1 MAGKIRRSFSEI
13 IFGFV
18 FFVFFVSVMKEKSST
33 SCHLP
38 FLFVISLQHLVREM
52 EPSCKSLLWNH
63 SNVPWIDQQD
73 SPVKRLA
80 KDLVQHLGDCARTSR
95 MRLESPVEDL
105 TDASNVLKPNFG
117 VQAIYTELLHA
128 AIDDTER
135 FESKKKSDQLGDLS
149 KCYACRMTGKH
160 VSFMKGK
167 SRPPQ
172 AIRLCL
178 ALPAAW
184 MPLVVECS
192 HANSHVDLTCHA
204 AALTQIQIFQRRT
217 NRELQIEVLAC
228 W

>member
-1 MAGKIRRSFSEI
+1 MFSNRI
-13 IFGFV
+13 LGYKPF
-18 FFVFFVSVMKEKSST
+18 T
-33 SCHLP
+33 LSCSMQL
-38 FLFVISLQHLVREM
+38 
-52 EPSCKSLLWNH
+52 
-63 SNVPWIDQQD
+63 
-73 SPVKRLA
+73 
-80 KDLVQHLGDCARTSR
+80 
-95 MRLESPVEDL
+95 
-105 TDASNVLKPNFG
+105 
-117 VQAIYTELLHA
+117 
-128 AIDDTER
+128 DDTER

-204 AALTQIQIFQRRT
+204 AALTQIQIFQCRT
-217 NRELQIEVLAC
+217 KQGVFRKKLPPDVRDDPMEGRPAQRNMSL
-228 W
+228 